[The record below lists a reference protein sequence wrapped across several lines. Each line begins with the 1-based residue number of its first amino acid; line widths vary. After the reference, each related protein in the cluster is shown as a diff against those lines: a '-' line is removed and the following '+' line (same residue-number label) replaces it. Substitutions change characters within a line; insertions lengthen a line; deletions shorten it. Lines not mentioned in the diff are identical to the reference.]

1 MDGLNGF
8 SMFAEQYRK
17 MAAEGKISQEEAD
30 RHCRNYDYLATCDE
44 EDFNILFGGQ
54 CFNEIAK
61 GYLQIAVSELV
72 GEGKISKD
80 QGSEVRSRFAELLGN
95 VSPKEAR
102 KAVSQCL

>member
-1 MDGLNGF
+1 MSGMNGF

-30 RHCRNYDYLATCDE
+30 RYCRNFDYLATCNED
-44 EDFNILFGGQ
+44 DFNTLFEGQ

-80 QGSEVRSRFAELLGN
+80 QGSEVRSRFAELLGD

-102 KAVSQCL
+102 KAVSQRL